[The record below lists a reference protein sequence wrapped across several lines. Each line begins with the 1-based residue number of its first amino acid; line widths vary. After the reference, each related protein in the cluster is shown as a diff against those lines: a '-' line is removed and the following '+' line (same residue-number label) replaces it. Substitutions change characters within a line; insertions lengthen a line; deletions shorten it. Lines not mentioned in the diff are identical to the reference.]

1 MIFFPHKEVQPILR
15 KQLKESIASSL
26 FIMDIKIIFAMSIP
40 TSSKTETDWF
50 VQSAGDLGSV
60 KVAHWESRS
69 LSKH

>member
-1 MIFFPHKEVQPILR
+1 
-15 KQLKESIASSL
+15 
-26 FIMDIKIIFAMSIP
+26 MDIKIIFAMSIP